1 MLFKSYFEFIFED
14 YPIDNLQTK
23 IILKLEQKIIIPKQ

>member
-1 MLFKSYFEFIFED
+1 MISKSYFEFKFED

-23 IILKLEQKIIIPKQ
+23 IILKLEQKMIISKQ